1 MESNEFKNSEL
12 KTEALVTNSYYMLME
27 AADMM
32 LRQME
37 VQLARRGRGLKF
49 KLKQR
54 HNLMMGNVDAL
65 KNLQLDFW
73 DDYKSAFGNNYSKSD
88 ALRQSAAYMARIML
102 LIADRCYTSQ
112 DNGNMDREQRIERY
126 IYNMPDGGLLND
138 ELLKKFFVR

>member
-1 MESNEFKNSEL
+1 MESKEFIDTDL

-37 VQLARRGRGLKF
+37 LQLARRGRGLKF

-54 HNLMMGNVDAL
+54 HNLMMGNVDTL

-73 DDYKSAFGNNYSKSD
+73 SDYREAFKDNYSKSD

-102 LIADRCYTSQ
+102 LIADRCYTQ
-112 DNGNMDREQRIERY
+112 EDNGTMEREQRIERY

-138 ELLKKFFVR
+138 DLLKKFFVR